1 MASLERVAAM
11 CSCAAIV
18 EDAREVFHTTAPI
31 GTIAASTA
39 PSTICGFH
47 NNGFILKFIFTAG
60 LHAPSSVHAARFLR
74 AATVDNNRNHSSA
87 ELCVKRHKFPHAF
100 HCVTSPKWAPTPSG
114 STDKISRSLARPGD
128 LRKHSLIQVGT
139 RGLNSGSRNN
149 LRNSSAKWIQQ
160 TRDCEHW

>member
-1 MASLERVAAM
+1 MASLERVAVT

-47 NNGFILKFIFTAG
+47 INGFILKVIFTAG

-74 AATVDNNRNHSSA
+74 AATADNNRTHSSA
-87 ELCVKRHKFPHAF
+87 ELCVKRHKFLHAF
-100 HCVTSPKWAPTPSG
+100 HCVTSPKWAPTPWG
-114 STDKISRSLARPGD
+114 ATDKIIRLLARPAG
-128 LRKHSLIQVGT
+128 I
-139 RGLNSGSRNN
+139 
-149 LRNSSAKWIQQ
+149 
-160 TRDCEHW
+160 